1 MNQRVSRTVQ
11 QIGGKAVWIMATLSI
26 AAFLIA
32 MAVATAAKIEPLRPD
47 TASYLYFDPSRSIGY
62 PIFLWLIRTITGQ
75 VALAVPMQMALLTAA
90 LFVLGLSFYRLT
102 GRPCLSI
109 AFQAVAL
116 ISPEMW
122 LSASSLVTEAVATA
136 FVAMWCAQLLR
147 VLRTPDVRGIALL
160 CLAALAA
167 TLVRPSLIV
176 LFAATLMPCIAMLQ
190 SGARWRGVACV
201 AASFI
206 LSLVATPV
214 ANFLIHGS
222 PASGSPVARGLLQH
236 SMYCPLPAAP
246 ANPDALLVEQTAAP
260 VRYYIDSAPA
270 DIRGVLKQL
279 YSGELRFG
287 FFIPAL
293 GRRHG
298 FEAGWQTD
306 PIIDQIARERIAAN
320 PRCYA
325 GSALRSY
332 YRMATYKTT
341 GARGEISHIKT
352 FLAEH
357 PPVEVPA
364 AQLLPREEELAA
376 KAARE
381 IGSSKPARPG
391 QRLFNPPKQKNLALM
406 IAARLVYTTVAIAT
420 LLALALIPF
429 RSRIR
434 PDWRPFV
441 VAGAALGVAYHGML
455 AITALVELPLM
466 RYTVPVWPVVCLVAG
481 LLASCA
487 LAWLS
492 ARAVNGP
499 RSA

>member
-11 QIGGKAVWIMATLSI
+11 QIGGKAVWIMAALSI

-298 FEAGWQTD
+298 FEA
-306 PIIDQIARERIAAN
+306 
-320 PRCYA
+320 
-325 GSALRSY
+325 
-332 YRMATYKTT
+332 
-341 GARGEISHIKT
+341 
-352 FLAEH
+352 
-357 PPVEVPA
+357 
-364 AQLLPREEELAA
+364 
-376 KAARE
+376 
-381 IGSSKPARPG
+381 
-391 QRLFNPPKQKNLALM
+391 
-406 IAARLVYTTVAIAT
+406 
-420 LLALALIPF
+420 
-429 RSRIR
+429 
-434 PDWRPFV
+434 
-441 VAGAALGVAYHGML
+441 
-455 AITALVELPLM
+455 
-466 RYTVPVWPVVCLVAG
+466 
-481 LLASCA
+481 
-487 LAWLS
+487 
-492 ARAVNGP
+492 
-499 RSA
+499 